1 MQLRWQ
7 WLLVADEAWWV
18 QAAGGKLS
26 VIPKVGFNP
35 TVCEAVY
42 LKYMDNVPG
51 LSREVLWL
59 VLSYFK
65 RGPRQGAYDD
75 ISPRQRK
82 YGDRWARHL
91 IHCGVQHLVRAM
103 VEISPEHLLHPSNHI
118 PHFPGQCVGSVD
130 TFPVHV
136 ACGPS
141 RYQPKYA
148 GNVAKFQAF
157 VTHLGLYAYLSG
169 PHPGAMQCARLLCVD
184 MTPYSFGY

>member
-1 MQLRWQ
+1 MSEPSHLQLRWQ

-65 RGPRQGAYDD
+65 HFKVPMMTGTRTSRRVRRCGA
-75 ISPRQRK
+75 SFV
-82 YGDRWARHL
+82 AL
-91 IHCGVQHLVRAM
+91 
-103 VEISPEHLLHPSNHI
+103 
-118 PHFPGQCVGSVD
+118 FPW
-130 TFPVHV
+130 
-136 ACGPS
+136 
-141 RYQPKYA
+141 
-148 GNVAKFQAF
+148 
-157 VTHLGLYAYLSG
+157 
-169 PHPGAMQCARLLCVD
+169 
-184 MTPYSFGY
+184 

>member
-59 VLSYFK
+59 VLSVIGIALGEQQ
-65 RGPRQGAYDD
+65 RIRRMPRSNPIPTSY
-75 ISPRQRK
+75 SP
-82 YGDRWARHL
+82 A
-91 IHCGVQHLVRAM
+91 
-103 VEISPEHLLHPSNHI
+103 
-118 PHFPGQCVGSVD
+118 
-130 TFPVHV
+130 
-136 ACGPS
+136 
-141 RYQPKYA
+141 
-148 GNVAKFQAF
+148 
-157 VTHLGLYAYLSG
+157 
-169 PHPGAMQCARLLCVD
+169 
-184 MTPYSFGY
+184 